1 MKNVSQA
8 VHTWITTYELQK
20 KHLIIE
26 RWKKYQPHEKLYGE
40 APHKLWKSIKY
51 DDLRI
56 KGTFKMRPELE
67 MVNKPRGPQFWF
79 VYKLMKNIWDEA
91 LRDATFLRQVRLAT
105 SHRRSK
111 KLIIATTMKHKATAF
126 PTEHPT
132 RMRTDHFGHAPLL
145 LPKINAR

>member
-1 MKNVSQA
+1 MSPLKWENTPDARSFA
-8 VHTWITTYELQK
+8 
-20 KHLIIE
+20 
-26 RWKKYQPHEKLYGE
+26 
-40 APHKLWKSIKY
+40 
-51 DDLRI
+51 
-56 KGTFKMRPELE
+56 
-67 MVNKPRGPQFWF
+67 F

-105 SHRRSK
+105 SHRRPK
-111 KLIIATTMKHKATAF
+111 KLIIATTMEHKATAF